1 MYDLCFVLVMLV
13 PLIMFFVGLYWR
25 VKTPAFKTGKLVYRT
40 EVTEKS
46 AEVWEF
52 AHTHCGKLWTRF
64 GAILAVI
71 SVVLMVVFDGSYPK
85 FIMWLLGGQM
95 LILCITVFMIDFLAK
110 NLFDE
115 NGVRIDPAARKN

>member
-1 MYDLCFVLVMLV
+1 MYNLCFALVMLV
-13 PLIMFFVGLYWR
+13 PLAMFFVGLYWR
-25 VKTPAFKTGKLVYRT
+25 VKTPAFKTGKIVYRT

-46 AEVWEF
+46 TEVWEF
-52 AHTHCGKLWTRF
+52 VHTHCGKLWTRF
-64 GAILAVI
+64 GVILAVI
-71 SVVLMVVFDGSYPK
+71 SAVLMVVFDGSYHK

-115 NGVRIDPAARKN
+115 NGVRIDPATQNN